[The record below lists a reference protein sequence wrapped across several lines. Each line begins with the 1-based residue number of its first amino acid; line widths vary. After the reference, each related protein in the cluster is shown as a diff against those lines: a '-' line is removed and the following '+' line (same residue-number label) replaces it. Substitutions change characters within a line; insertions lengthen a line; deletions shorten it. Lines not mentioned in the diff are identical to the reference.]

1 MKDLSQL
8 MIADVMTK
16 APRSIEPHQSIDLA
30 RQWMDDMKVRHL
42 PVRSGGKLVG
52 ILSERDLN
60 LVAGLQ
66 RSKDALQT
74 VEDAMISEVRTVT
87 DSRKLKDVAQE
98 MIEHRIGCVLVV
110 GKDESLLGIFTDTD
124 ALRILAGQG

>member
-1 MKDLSQL
+1 MKDLTQL

>member
-1 MKDLSQL
+1 MKDLTQL

-16 APRSIEPHQSIDLA
+16 APRSIEQHQSIDLA

>member
-1 MKDLSQL
+1 
-8 MIADVMTK
+8 
-16 APRSIEPHQSIDLA
+16 
-30 RQWMDDMKVRHL
+30 
-42 PVRSGGKLVG
+42 VG

-66 RSKDALQT
+66 GSKHALQT

>member
-1 MKDLSQL
+1 MKDLTQL

-66 RSKDALQT
+66 GSKHALQT

>member
-1 MKDLSQL
+1 MKNLTQL

-66 RSKDALQT
+66 RSKHSLQT

>member
-1 MKDLSQL
+1 MKDLTQL

-16 APRSIEPHQSIDLA
+16 APRSIEQHQSIDLA

-98 MIEHRIGCVLVV
+98 MMEHRIGCVLVV